1 MRSAVGSAAS
11 IVCVRWMSSIA
22 VKRYFAAPGTFLNS
36 NDGGYMNIHD
46 APFQNGWPF
55 TPAGRTG
62 FATSSATRRASAA
75 LSTTCASDSNVTFF
89 MPCGHQPCV
98 QPWHQVIFFLPLRL
112 LYTIARPAGGH
123 V

>member
-22 VKRYFAAPGTFLNS
+22 VKRYFAAPGTFLNA

-62 FATSSATRRASAA
+62 FATSSATRRSSSA
-75 LSTTCASDSNVTFF
+75 LSATCASALNVTFF
-89 MPCGHQPCV
+89 IPAGHQPCV
-98 QPWHQVIFFLPLRL
+98 QPWLHVICLRPLRL
-112 LYTIARPAGGH
+112 L
-123 V
+123 